1 MTPMTIT
8 EIKQLDPEVFGVIT
22 RLWLDTG
29 ITNPARKDDLESVQ
43 YNLDHTGL
51 ILLAWDGEEA
61 VGTVWLCHD
70 YRRLYI
76 HHMAVSPARQN
87 QGIGRLLLQRSLEI
101 ATELGYQA
109 KLEVHEENPAAIHL
123 YSSLGFTALNGYT
136 VMIKRQ

>member
-1 MTPMTIT
+1 MTIL
-8 EIKQLDPEVFGVIT
+8 ELKRLDKSSFEQVS

-29 ITNPARKDDLESVQ
+29 ISNPARKDDLESVQ

-51 ILLAWDGEEA
+51 ILLAMDGEEA

-76 HHMAVSPARQN
+76 HHMAVAPTRQN
-87 QGIGRLLLQRSLEI
+87 QGIGRLLLKRSVEI

-109 KLEVHEENPAAIHL
+109 KLEVHEDNPAAIHL
-123 YSSLGFTALNGYT
+123 YSSLGFTALDGYT
-136 VMIKRQ
+136 VMIRRK

>member
-1 MTPMTIT
+1 MTIL
-8 EIKQLDPEVFGVIT
+8 ELKRLDKSSFEQVS

-29 ITNPARKDDLESVQ
+29 ISNPARKDDLESVQ

-51 ILLAWDGEEA
+51 ILLAMDGEEA

-76 HHMAVSPARQN
+76 HHMAVAPTRQN
-87 QGIGRLLLQRSLEI
+87 QGIGRLLLQRSVEI

-109 KLEVHEENPAAIHL
+109 KLEVHEDNPAAIHL
-123 YSSLGFTALNGYT
+123 YSSLGFTALDGYT
-136 VMIKRQ
+136 VMIRRK

>member
-1 MTPMTIT
+1 MTIL
-8 EIKQLDPEVFGVIT
+8 ELKRLDKSSFEQVS

-29 ITNPARKDDLESVQ
+29 ISNPARKDDLESVQ

-51 ILLAWDGEEA
+51 ILLAMDGEEA

-76 HHMAVSPARQN
+76 HHMAVSPTRQN
-87 QGIGRLLLQRSLEI
+87 QGIGRLLLQRSVEI

-109 KLEVHEENPAAIHL
+109 KLEVHEDNPAAIHL
-123 YSSLGFTALNGYT
+123 YSSLGFTALDGYT